1 MAKTEVWFRE
11 RREEGEDRTR
21 VARFRCWH
29 APHGDLGRGRVFPS

>member
-1 MAKTEVWFRE
+1 MVKTEVWFRE

-21 VARFRCWH
+21 VARFRCWR